1 MDEQMTMEQYFHEV
15 ENEKVEQA
23 VTISTEERPVP
34 DLHIGDTVKVIAKA
48 DDEHNDV
55 ETSGYLSIYEGK
67 TGKLI
72 RINEK
77 SNPICYEVDFGGNV
91 KYGLFYAEQIKSI

>member
-1 MDEQMTMEQYFHEV
+1 MVEQMSMEQYLFEA

-23 VTISTEERPVP
+23 VTISAEERPIP
-34 DLHIGDTVKVIAKA
+34 DFTVGDTVKVVAKA
-48 DDEHNDV
+48 KEAKDV
-55 ETSGYLSIYEGK
+55 ETQGYLSIYEGK

-77 SNPICYEVDFGGNV
+77 SNPTCYEVDFGGNI